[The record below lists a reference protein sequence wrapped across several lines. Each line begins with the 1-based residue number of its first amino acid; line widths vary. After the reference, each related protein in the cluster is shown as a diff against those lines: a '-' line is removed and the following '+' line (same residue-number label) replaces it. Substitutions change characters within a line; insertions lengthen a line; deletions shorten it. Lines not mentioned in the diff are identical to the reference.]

1 MGLWV
6 YRSYFVFRCKAAQ
19 HVLFLIIQHRGK
31 VDDARER
38 GATAESMSL
47 NREPYGEV
55 SLRQEPEQDT
65 PSGPREDRIQLG
77 INTGMMHIWW
87 WKVRL
92 CSLITLANIQP
103 KLEELLSLSQ
113 QPTDS

>member
-47 NREPYGEV
+47 NGEPYGEV

-65 PSGPREDRIQLG
+65 PLG
-77 INTGMMHIWW
+77 QGKTEYSWVSTQVWCTFGGG
-87 WKVRL
+87 R
-92 CSLITLANIQP
+92 
-103 KLEELLSLSQ
+103 
-113 QPTDS
+113 